1 MLHPLQFAA
10 MYKNLCTLEENAL
23 INETPVEMVS
33 VDTDKGIL
41 QKDTVSAG
49 EMMRTHRSVLKHH
62 FQATFPTTVAE
73 IHYCGSIVIWN
84 LLREHPELAEGI
96 EDKVIKLVTEVSQNS
111 VFSGSE
117 DEAAI
122 IKLFAKNNI
131 LVKYVTEMV
140 DKEFETSFRQWLL
153 KDETIV

>member
-23 INETPVEMVS
+23 SNETPVEMVS

-62 FQATFPTTVAE
+62 FRPRFRRRQPKFIIAAQSLF
-73 IHYCGSIVIWN
+73 
-84 LLREHPELAEGI
+84 GI
-96 EDKVIKLVTEVSQNS
+96 C
-111 VFSGSE
+111 
-117 DEAAI
+117 
-122 IKLFAKNNI
+122 
-131 LVKYVTEMV
+131 
-140 DKEFETSFRQWLL
+140 
-153 KDETIV
+153 

>member
-1 MLHPLQFAA
+1 MLYPLQFAA

-23 INETPVEMVS
+23 SNETPVEMVS

-96 EDKVIKLVTEVSQNS
+96 EDKVIKLTVCTCC
-111 VFSGSE
+111 
-117 DEAAI
+117 
-122 IKLFAKNNI
+122 
-131 LVKYVTEMV
+131 
-140 DKEFETSFRQWLL
+140 
-153 KDETIV
+153 